1 MIASL
6 NGIITLIG
14 KSDIVLEVNGVGYL
28 LNVSS
33 KLIAS
38 LDVIGSKLILF
49 TDLQI
54 KDDKIVMYGFASL
67 KDQNIFKLLQT
78 VQGVGPKAALSIL
91 STLNVDE
98 IILAITSGD
107 KAMISRA
114 DGIGPKVAARVTTEL
129 VEKVLNFDND
139 VSNNFTSKNLPN
151 TTQEKLNLN
160 KIDDDYTD
168 LSAEVEDII
177 SALVNLGYSRSEVF
191 SVVMKIKNDFSPNDI
206 SKNFTVSQIVPIAL
220 KELSGGIEWQTKIK
234 WMIGWFILKF

>member
-6 NGIITLIG
+6 NGILIQIG
-14 KSDIVLEVNGVGYL
+14 KYDIVLEVNGVGYL

-38 LDVIGSKLILF
+38 LDEIGSKLTLF

-54 KDDKIVMYGFASL
+54 KDDKIVMYGFASS

-78 VQGVGPKAALSIL
+78 VQGVGPRAALSIL

-107 KAMISRA
+107 KVMISRA
-114 DGIGPKVAARVTTEL
+114 DGIGPKVAGRITAEL
-129 VEKVLNFDND
+129 VERVLNFNKNI
-139 VSNNFTSKNLPN
+139 SNNLIGKNLPN
-151 TTQEKLNLN
+151 TIQENLNLN
-160 KIDDDYTD
+160 KDNDFKEI
-168 LSAEVEDII
+168 SVEVEDII

-191 SVVMKIKNDFSPNDI
+191 SVVMKIKNDTSLNI
-206 SKNFTVSQIVPIAL
+206 NKNFTVSQIVPIAL
-220 KELSGGIEWQTKIK
+220 KELSGEIE
-234 WMIGWFILKF
+234 

>member
-114 DGIGPKVAARVTTEL
+114 DEIGPKVAAIVTTKKKK
-129 VEKVLNFDND
+129 KVLNFNNN
-139 VSNNFTSKNLPN
+139 VSNNLVSKNLPN
-151 TTQEKLNLN
+151 TTREMLNLN
-160 KIDDDYTD
+160 KSDDDYTD

-177 SALVNLGYSRSEVF
+177 SALVRVW
-191 SVVMKIKNDFSPNDI
+191 
-206 SKNFTVSQIVPIAL
+206 A
-220 KELSGGIEWQTKIK
+220 
-234 WMIGWFILKF
+234 

>member
-6 NGIITLIG
+6 NGILTLIG
-14 KSDIVLEVNGVGYL
+14 KSEIVLEVNGVGYF

-38 LDVIGSKLILF
+38 LDEIGSKLTLF

-54 KDDKIVMYGFASL
+54 KDDKIVMYGFASS

-114 DGIGPKVAARVTTEL
+114 DGIGPRVAGRITTEL
-129 VEKVLNFDND
+129 VEKVINFNNNNNI
-139 VSNNFTSKNLPN
+139 SNNFIDKNLADII
-151 TTQEKLNLN
+151 QVKSNLN
-160 KIDDDYTD
+160 KDNDIPD
-168 LSAEVEDII
+168 LSVEVEDII

-191 SVVMKIKNDFSPNDI
+191 SVVMKIKNDASLNNTN
-206 SKNFTVSQIVPIAL
+206 KNFTVTQIVPIAL
-220 KELSGGIEWQTKIK
+220 KELSGGIE
-234 WMIGWFILKF
+234 

>member
-129 VEKVLNFDND
+129 VEKVLNFNNN
-139 VSNNFTSKNLPN
+139 VSNNIVSKNLPN

-191 SVVMKIKNDFSPNDI
+191 SVVMKIKNDSSLNNT
-206 SKNFTVSQIVPIAL
+206 SENFTVSQIVPIAL
-220 KELSGGIEWQTKIK
+220 KELSGGIE
-234 WMIGWFILKF
+234 

>member
-6 NGIITLIG
+6 NGILILIG

-129 VEKVLNFDND
+129 VEKVLNFNNN
-139 VSNNFTSKNLPN
+139 VSNNFISKNLPN

-160 KIDDDYTD
+160 KIDDYTD

-191 SVVMKIKNDFSPNDI
+191 SVVMKIKNDFSPNNI

-220 KELSGGIEWQTKIK
+220 KELSGGIE
-234 WMIGWFILKF
+234 

>member
-78 VQGVGPKAALSIL
+78 VQGVGPRAALSIL
-91 STLNVDE
+91 STLNVNE

-114 DGIGPKVAARVTTEL
+114 DGIGPKVAGRITTEL
-129 VEKVLNFDND
+129 VDKILNFNNIT
-139 VSNNFTSKNLPN
+139 SNNFIGKDLPN
-151 TTQEKLNLN
+151 KIQDKLNLN
-160 KIDDDYTD
+160 KDNDFTD
-168 LSAEVEDII
+168 LSIEVEDIV
-177 SALVNLGYSRSEVF
+177 SALVNLGYSRSDVF
-191 SVVMKIKNDFSPNDI
+191 SVVMKIKNDTSLNVN
-206 SKNFTVSQIVPIAL
+206 KNFTVSQIVPIAL
-220 KELSGGIEWQTKIK
+220 KELSGGIE
-234 WMIGWFILKF
+234 

>member
-6 NGIITLIG
+6 NGILTLIG
-14 KSDIVLEVNGVGYL
+14 KSEIVLEVNGVGYF

-38 LDVIGSKLILF
+38 LDEIGSKLTLF

-54 KDDKIVMYGFASL
+54 KDDKIVMYGFASS

-114 DGIGPKVAARVTTEL
+114 DGIGPKVAGRITTEL
-129 VEKVLNFDND
+129 VEKVINFNNSI
-139 VSNNFTSKNLPN
+139 SNNFIDKNLPDII
-151 TTQEKLNLN
+151 QVKSNLKKDN
-160 KIDDDYTD
+160 DIPDI
-168 LSAEVEDII
+168 SVAVEDII

-191 SVVMKIKNDFSPNDI
+191 SVVMKIKNDSSLNKN
-206 SKNFTVSQIVPIAL
+206 KNFTVSKIIPIAL
-220 KELSGGIEWQTKIK
+220 KELSGRIE
-234 WMIGWFILKF
+234 

>member
-6 NGIITLIG
+6 NGILTLIG
-14 KSDIVLEVNGVGYL
+14 KSEIVLEVNGVGYF

-38 LDVIGSKLILF
+38 LDEIGSKLTLF

-54 KDDKIVMYGFASL
+54 KDDKIVMYGFASS

-114 DGIGPKVAARVTTEL
+114 DGIGPRVAGRITTEL
-129 VEKVLNFDND
+129 VEKVINFNNNI
-139 VSNNFTSKNLPN
+139 SNNFIDKNLADII
-151 TTQEKLNLN
+151 QVKSNLN
-160 KIDDDYTD
+160 KDNDIPD
-168 LSAEVEDII
+168 LSVAVEDSI

-191 SVVMKIKNDFSPNDI
+191 PVVMKIKNDNSLNAN
-206 SKNFTVSQIVPIAL
+206 KNFTVSEIIPIAL
-220 KELSGGIEWQTKIK
+220 KELSGRIE
-234 WMIGWFILKF
+234 

>member
-6 NGIITLIG
+6 NGILTFIG
-14 KSDIVLEVNGVGYL
+14 KSEIILEVNGVGYF

-38 LDVIGSKLILF
+38 LDEIGSKLTLF

-54 KDDKIVMYGFASL
+54 KDDKIVMYGFASS

-91 STLNVDE
+91 STLNVDQ

-114 DGIGPKVAARVTTEL
+114 YGIGPRVAGRITTEL
-129 VEKVLNFDND
+129 VEKVINFNNNI
-139 VSNNFTSKNLPN
+139 SNNFIDKNLADII
-151 TTQEKLNLN
+151 QVKSNLN
-160 KIDDDYTD
+160 KDNDIPD
-168 LSAEVEDII
+168 LSVAVEDSI

-191 SVVMKIKNDFSPNDI
+191 PVVMKIKNDNSLNTN
-206 SKNFTVSQIVPIAL
+206 KNFTVSEIIPIAL
-220 KELSGGIEWQTKIK
+220 KELSGRIE
-234 WMIGWFILKF
+234 

>member
-6 NGIITLIG
+6 KGILSLKG
-14 KSDIVLEVNGVGYL
+14 KSEIVLEVNGVGYL

-38 LDVIGSKLILF
+38 LNEIGSKLTLF

-54 KDDKIVMYGFASL
+54 KDDKIVMYGFAST
-67 KDQNIFKLLQT
+67 KDQNIFKVLQT

-114 DGIGPKVAARVTTEL
+114 DGIGIKVAGRITTEL
-129 VEKVLNFDND
+129 VEKALNFNNSI
-139 VSNNFTSKNLPN
+139 SNNFIGKNLSN
-151 TTQEKLNLN
+151 SIQEKLNLN
-160 KIDDDYTD
+160 KENDLTD
-168 LSAEVEDII
+168 LSVEVEDIM
-177 SALVNLGYSRSEVF
+177 SALINLGYSKSEVF
-191 SVVMKIKNDFSPNDI
+191 SVVMKIKNDTSLNTN
-206 SKNFTVSQIVPIAL
+206 KNFTVSKIVPIAL
-220 KELSGGIEWQTKIK
+220 KELSGKIE
-234 WMIGWFILKF
+234 

>member
-129 VEKVLNFDND
+129 IEKVQNFNNNL
-139 VSNNFTSKNLPN
+139 SNNLVSKNLPN

-160 KIDDDYTD
+160 KVDDDYTD
-168 LSAEVEDII
+168 LSAQVEDII

-191 SVVMKIKNDFSPNDI
+191 SVVMKIKNDSSPNNI

-220 KELSGGIEWQTKIK
+220 KELSGGIE
-234 WMIGWFILKF
+234 

>member
-6 NGIITLIG
+6 NGILILIG

-129 VEKVLNFDND
+129 VEKVLNLNNN
-139 VSNNFTSKNLPN
+139 VSNNLISKKLLN

-191 SVVMKIKNDFSPNDI
+191 SVVMKIKNDSGPNNTN
-206 SKNFTVSQIVPIAL
+206 KNFTISQIVPIAL
-220 KELSGGIEWQTKIK
+220 KELSGGIE
-234 WMIGWFILKF
+234 

>member
-14 KSDIVLEVNGVGYL
+14 KSNIVLEVNGVGYL

-129 VEKVLNFDND
+129 VEKVLNFNNN
-139 VSNNFTSKNLPN
+139 VSNNLVGKNLPN
-151 TTQEKLNLN
+151 TTQEKLNVN
-160 KIDDDYTD
+160 KGDDDYTD

-191 SVVMKIKNDFSPNDI
+191 SVVMKIKNDFSPNNI

-220 KELSGGIEWQTKIK
+220 KELSGGIE
-234 WMIGWFILKF
+234 